1 VPAGGEVGVH
11 SRLDRCQPFLLE
23 PRDLG
28 LRERL
33 ERQLGKRRPAP
44 QRQRLP

>member
-1 VPAGGEVGVH
+1 VPAGGEVGVQA
-11 SRLDRCQPFLLE
+11 RLDGGQSLLLQ

-44 QRQRLP
+44 QRQRPA